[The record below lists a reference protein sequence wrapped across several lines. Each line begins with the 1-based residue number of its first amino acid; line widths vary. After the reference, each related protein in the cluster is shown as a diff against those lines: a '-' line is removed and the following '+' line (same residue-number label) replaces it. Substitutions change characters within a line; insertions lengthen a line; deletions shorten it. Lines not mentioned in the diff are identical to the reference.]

1 MNKVFD
7 LAVVGGGV
15 AGLSAS
21 ICSSSE
27 GYSTTVL
34 ESDVNFGGQAG
45 TASLIENLIGF
56 PEGVSGIDL
65 TKRSIQQA
73 LKFGVKFNSPFKA
86 INLKR
91 EKDVYYI
98 RSEGGEVVM
107 AKVVL
112 LSTGMEYKKLES
124 ANLDAFL
131 GHGVHYGSPS
141 LMEVI
146 EDEVVTVVGGAN
158 SAGQASVYLSSCLGC
173 KVNLIVR
180 AETFEKTMSH
190 YLVEK
195 IKSIGNIK
203 VFTNSEIIDG
213 DGTCNLERITL
224 NDGTVLETTRVFI
237 LIGSKPKTGWL
248 EVPMDENGYI
258 ITDSDLRVSEGL
270 FSAGDVRADSIKRVA
285 CALGEGGRILRG
297 IRQDLEK
304 INNRLTQ

>member
-1 MNKVFD
+1 MEKIYDV
-7 LAVVGGGV
+7 AIVGSGV

-21 ICSSSE
+21 ICSASE
-27 GYSTTVL
+27 GYSTVIL
-34 ESDVNFGGQAG
+34 ESSNVFGGQAG

-56 PEGVSGIDL
+56 PKGISGLDL
-65 TKRSIQQA
+65 TKRSLQQA
-73 LKFGVKFNSPFKA
+73 IKFGVKFNAPFKV
-86 INLKR
+86 IDLKR
-91 EKDVYYI
+91 EDDVFYLT
-98 RSEGGEVVM
+98 SADKGLVK
-107 AKVVL
+107 AKIVL
-112 LSTGMEYKKLES
+112 LSTGMEYNKLE
-124 ANLDAFL
+124 
-131 GHGVHYGSPS
+131 GVDLERSGIYYGSPS
-141 LMEVI
+141 LFEVYK
-146 EDEVVTVVGGAN
+146 DETITVVGGAN
-158 SAGQASVYLSSCLGC
+158 SAGQACVYLSGCLGC

-195 IKSIGNIK
+195 IKSIDNIK
-203 VFTNSEIIDG
+203 VYTNAEVVEANKGKSL
-213 DGTCNLERITL
+213 NRLTL
-224 NDGTVLETTRVFI
+224 NDGTVLETTKLFI

-248 EVPMDENGYI
+248 DVPMDESGYI